1 MPETV
6 REILIDCNPHQ
17 TRVALLENGRA
28 AELYFERPRRQGS
41 VGDIYLGRVSRVL
54 PGMQAAFVDI
64 GFEKDAFLYVADV
77 RDEWE
82 DYDDAP
88 SEEEPLPRSATSID
102 ELLKEGQHVIVQ
114 VVKEAMGAKGARVS
128 TNISL
133 PGRLLVYTPYS
144 SKAGISRRIEDETE
158 RERLRAALEAFPGGR
173 GFIART
179 AAQGRGT
186 EEFETD
192 RIYLA
197 ALWESILSRSR
208 SSQPPALL
216 HGEQGLLLRSLRD
229 LVSEDVAA
237 IRVNDHEAFGRIVEF
252 LHVTEPSVV
261 PRVKLHRKDSLFE
274 EFGVEAEIEKALK
287 SKVWLKSG
295 GYLVINPTE
304 ALVSIDVNTGKF
316 VGKDSL
322 EDTVLAVNLEAVRE
336 IVRQIRLRD
345 LGGILVVD
353 FIDLE
358 DEEHRRTLFEA
369 FEGEMKKDRA
379 KSKILQISEFG
390 LVQITRKRSRPSLD
404 RVLTRSCPCCGGTGR
419 VKNDFTV
426 ALEIRREILKLSK
439 SITAGETILVRSTP
453 EVTKV
458 LRGGEQGILD
468 DVERELEV
476 SIVLREEENLPA
488 AHYEISVV

>member
-1 MPETV
+1 MPEIS
-6 REILIDCNPHQ
+6 REILIDSNPFQ

-28 AELYFERPRRQGS
+28 AELYLERPRRQGS
-41 VGDIYLGRVSRVL
+41 VGDIHLGRVSRVL

-64 GFEKDAFLYVADV
+64 GLEKDAFLYVADV

-82 DYDDAP
+82 ELDESP
-88 SEEEPLPRSATSID
+88 EEEPSARTAASID
-102 ELLKEGQHVIVQ
+102 DLLKEGQELIVQ
-114 VVKEAMGAKGARVS
+114 VVKEPMGAKGARVS

-144 SKAGISRRIEDETE
+144 AKAGVSRRIEDEGE
-158 RERLRAALEAFPGGR
+158 RERLRLTLESFPGGR

-179 AAQGRGT
+179 AAQGRSA

-192 RIYLA
+192 RIFLS

-208 SSQPPALL
+208 SHRPPAVL
-216 HGEQGLLLRSLRD
+216 HGEQDLLLRSLRD
-229 LVSEDVAA
+229 LVGEDVAA
-237 IRVNDHEAFGRIVEF
+237 IRVNDHEAFGRIVDF
-252 LHVTEPSVV
+252 LHAVEPAMV
-261 PRVKLHRKDSLFE
+261 PRVKLHRKDALFD

-287 SKVWLKSG
+287 TKVWLKSG

-322 EDTVLAVNLEAVRE
+322 EETVLAVNLEAVRE

-358 DEEHRRTLFEA
+358 DEEHRRVLFEA
-369 FEGEMKKDRA
+369 FEAEMKKDRA
-379 KSKILQISEFG
+379 KSKILAISEFG
-390 LVQITRKRSRPSLD
+390 LVQVTRKRSRPSLD
-404 RVLTRSCPCCGGTGR
+404 RMLTRSCPSCAGSGR

-426 ALEIRREILKLSK
+426 ALEIRREIGKLAPSL
-439 SITAGETILVRSTP
+439 TAGETVLVRATP
-453 EVTKV
+453 EVAKA
-458 LRGGEQGILD
+458 LRGEEGGILE
-468 DVERELEV
+468 DVERELRV
-476 SIVLREEENLPA
+476 AVVLREEDSFPA
-488 AHYEISVV
+488 AHYAIAVV

>member
-6 REILIDCNPHQ
+6 REILIDCNPYQ
-17 TRVALLENGRA
+17 TRVAFLENGRA
-28 AELYFERPRRQGS
+28 AELYFERPRKQGS
-41 VGDIYLGRVSRVL
+41 VGDIYLGQVSRVL

-64 GFEKDAFLYVADV
+64 GLEKDAFLYVADV
-77 RDEWE
+77 REEWE
-82 DYDDAP
+82 VDDDGP
-88 SEEEPLPRSATSID
+88 PEEESARPAVSID
-102 ELLKEGQHVIVQ
+102 TLLKEGQHIIVQ
-114 VVKEAMGAKGARVS
+114 VVKESMGAKGARVS

-133 PGRLLVYTPYS
+133 PGRLLVYTPFS
-144 SKAGISRRIEDETE
+144 SKAGISRRIEDEPE

-192 RIYLA
+192 RIYLS
-197 ALWESILSRSR
+197 ALWESILSRSH
-208 SSQPPALL
+208 SSKPPALL
-216 HGEQGLLLRSLRD
+216 HGEQDLLLRSLRD

-237 IRVNDHEAFGRIVEF
+237 VRVNDHEAFGRIVDF

-261 PRVKLHRKDSLFE
+261 PRVKLHRKDALFE

-287 SKVWLKSG
+287 TKVWLKSG

-369 FEGEMKKDRA
+369 FESEMKKDRA

-390 LVQITRKRSRPSLD
+390 LVQVTRKRSRPSLE
-404 RVLTRSCPCCGGTGR
+404 RVLTRSCPCCGGNGR

-426 ALEIRREILKLSK
+426 ALEIRREILKLSG
-439 SITAGETILVRSTP
+439 SLTPGETVLVRSTP
-453 EVTKV
+453 EVVKA
-458 LRGGEQGILD
+458 LRGELGILD
-468 DVERELEV
+468 GLERDLEA
-476 SIVLREEENLPA
+476 SIEIREEENLPA
-488 AHYEISVV
+488 AHYEIAVV